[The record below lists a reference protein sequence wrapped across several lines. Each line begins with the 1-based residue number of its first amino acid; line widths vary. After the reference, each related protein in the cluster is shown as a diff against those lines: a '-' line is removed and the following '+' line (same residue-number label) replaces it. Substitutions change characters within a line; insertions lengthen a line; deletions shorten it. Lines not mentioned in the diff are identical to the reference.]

1 MVAWLMMIAV
11 EDARLDLQR
20 RGSNP
25 KADQRNLP
33 SIALLPLMAGP
44 AVAVEAAR
52 LGICVFAHCF
62 DPHNTGSGKASGNIG
77 FDIELLVPSATGS
90 EESLVGGIVPKE
102 VFREIIGHFIR
113 GAGNAGSDGA
123 ADVFPSSRSEEQPSE
138 LQALMSS
145 SSDVF

>member
-33 SIALLPLMAGP
+33 PIAWLPLMAGP

-52 LGICVFAHCF
+52 PGLCVFAHCF
-62 DPHNTGSGKASGNIG
+62 DPRNTGSRKARGNLG
-77 FDIELLVPSATGS
+77 FDIQLRVPSATGS
-90 EESLVGGIVPKE
+90 EDSPDGGVATGRAPLRATECQYGKI
-102 VFREIIGHFIR
+102 
-113 GAGNAGSDGA
+113 
-123 ADVFPSSRSEEQPSE
+123 
-138 LQALMSS
+138 
-145 SSDVF
+145 